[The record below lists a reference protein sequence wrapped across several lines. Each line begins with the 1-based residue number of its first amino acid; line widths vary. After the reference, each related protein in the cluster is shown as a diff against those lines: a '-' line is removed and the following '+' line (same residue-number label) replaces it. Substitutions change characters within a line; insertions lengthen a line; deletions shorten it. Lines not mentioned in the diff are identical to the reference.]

1 MKYIFFFVLLRL
13 SAVQCANNVV
23 LVVVDGLKSDYLK
36 NSSNSVVAPNLQS
49 IINDGIY
56 VKNITPEFPA
66 TTLPFLA
73 SLITGRHAQEHGILE
88 NEFYDEKSKSF
99 WNIEDDNDNF
109 WGKAKKM
116 ENIWVRN

>member
-1 MKYIFFFVLLRL
+1 MKYIIFVILFIL
-13 SAVQCANNVV
+13 SAVQCKNNVV

-36 NSSNSVVAPNLQS
+36 NSSTVAPNLLR

-66 TTLPFLA
+66 ATLPFFA
-73 SLITGRHAQEHGILE
+73 SLITGRHAQDHGILG
-88 NEFYDEKSKSF
+88 NEVYDENSKKV
-99 WNIEDDNDNF
+99 WKIEDDNDKF

>member
-1 MKYIFFFVLLRL
+1 MKYIFFLVLFRL
-13 SAVQCANNVV
+13 SVVQCTNNVV

-66 TTLPFLA
+66 STFPFLA
-73 SLITGRHAQEHGILE
+73 SLITGRHAQEHGILG
-88 NEFYDEKSKSF
+88 NEVYDENSKKI

-109 WGKAKKM
+109 WGKAREM